1 MLLRATLSALI
12 LATEILPTAATVT
25 QRHNPV
31 LPKRQTPDSDYDY
44 VVVGSGPGGGPTA
57 ANLAL
62 AGHKVLLIDAG
73 GDSGDALVETVPVL
87 FPFSTEFAD
96 TEWDFFVTRSSDPA
110 IQAQDSITSYRLPD
124 GTVYTGLDPP
134 ADAVAIGTL
143 YPRAGTLGGCS
154 RHNALIAIRAF
165 DNDWTVVA
173 DKTGDTSW
181 SGATFQ
187 RLFENIE
194 HCDYLPN
201 SIVGHGFDGWF
212 WTEVTSLLT
221 AVQDL
226 KVVSIIV
233 AAGAALG
240 KGILGTLIGTV
251 EGLAEILTQDV
262 NAPGPTIATGPFQIP
277 LSMKNSVRGGAR
289 DHILEVANAVNS
301 DGSRK
306 YQLDIKLNTLVTKIQ
321 FDQSSDVPRAT
332 GVEYLEGQSLYR
344 ADPRWPSASVS
355 GNGVVNASKEVI
367 IAGGAFNTPQ
377 ILKLSGIG
385 PRAELED
392 FDIPVIVD
400 LPGVGANLRDHIEV
414 SVISQASSNFSILD
428 GCTLAQG
435 YPEVPDPCLEKYM
448 NGVTQTDKGVYA
460 SNGLAVGVS
469 LRSSAADASDPDLW
483 VYGGPANFPGFYP
496 HWAEAATADH
506 MHWVWVSLKASTKN
520 RGGTVKLAS
529 NDPQDVPVIAFN
541 TFEDSLSADQDLQAS
556 YEGIKYARDVMDKV
570 LPLDG
575 TFEEVTPGR
584 SAAPTEDDVKD
595 YVKKQSFGHHA
606 CCTAAIGG
614 DDDEGAVLDSAFRVR
629 GTTGLRVVDA
639 SAFPVVPGFF
649 IALPTYLLAE
659 KASEAIL
666 ADA

>member
-1 MLLRATLSALI
+1 MLFRATLSALV
-12 LATEILPTAATVT
+12 LATEILPTAAAV
-25 QRHNPV
+25 QHHNPI

-57 ANLAL
+57 ANLAV

-73 GDSGDALVETVPVL
+73 GDSGDALVESVPVL

-96 TEWDFFVTRSSDPA
+96 TEWDYFVTRSSDPTV
-110 IQAQDSITSYRLPD
+110 QAQDSITSYRLPD
-124 GTVYTGLDPP
+124 GSIYTGLDPP
-134 ADAVAIGTL
+134 TDAVAIGTL

-173 DKTGDTSW
+173 DKTGDESW

-187 RLFENIE
+187 RLFQGIE

-212 WTEVTSLLT
+212 WTELTSLLT

-262 NAPGPTIATGPFQIP
+262 NAPGPTIAQGPFQIP

-289 DHILEVANAVNS
+289 DHILEVANAVNA

-321 FDQSSDVPRAT
+321 FDQSGDVPRAT

-355 GNGVVNASKEVI
+355 GEGVVNASKEVI

-377 ILKLSGIG
+377 ILKLSGVG

-414 SVISQASSNFSILD
+414 SVISQASSNFSILN

-435 YPEVPDPCLEKYM
+435 YPETLDPCLEKYL

-469 LRSSAADASDPDLW
+469 LRSSAADAVDPDLW
-483 VYGGPANFPGFYP
+483 VYGGPANFPGFFP
-496 HWAEAATADH
+496 HWAERAVADH
-506 MHWVWVSLKASTKN
+506 KHWVWVSLKASTKN
-520 RGGTVKLAS
+520 RGGSVKLAS
-529 NDPQDVPVIAFN
+529 NDPQDIPVIAFN

-556 YEGIKYARDVMDKV
+556 YEGIKFARDVMDKV

-584 SAAPTEDDVKD
+584 SAASTEDEVKE
-595 YVKKQSFGHHA
+595 YAKTQSFGHHA